1 MANSE
6 TKNQNQKRIKQL
18 EEEIEKLNRKCKWC
32 HNEVDGLGRQI
43 IDGYRNNEYWDTK
56 DLMKQRRSEA
66 LALARKIEVLT
77 QELEK
82 LKLETS

>member
-43 IDGYRNNEYWDTK
+43 SDGYRNNEYWDTK

>member
-6 TKNQNQKRIKQL
+6 TKNQEHIKQL

-43 IDGYRNNEYWDTK
+43 SDGYRNNEYWDTK

-82 LKLETS
+82 LKSEAS